1 MKKSEMRL
9 VNKELPFYKVNKA
22 SKNKFDAKF
31 EVWRLNKA
39 KGFYNFVRYT
49 DDDGQ
54 ENINKIIL
62 EDINKRG

>member
-39 KGFYNFVRYT
+39 KGFYNFVRYI
-49 DDDGQ
+49 DDDSQ

>member
-1 MKKSEMRL
+1 MGIWRNGTRGTLQM
-9 VNKELPFYKVNKA
+9 FYKVNKA

-49 DDDGQ
+49 NDDSQ

-62 EDINKRG
+62 ENSYNW

>member
-49 DDDGQ
+49 NDDSQ